1 MRKRKR
7 SIYIILQIGEKQKNL
22 AEISFVLC
30 IGFVLGDRFSQ
41 RNGKIIAANI
51 SVKLKAESV
60 FNAFKK
66 SYSGNLLVD
75 GIDDVTKLIYVVMF
89 IQLLN

>member
-7 SIYIILQIGEKQKNL
+7 SISIILRIGKKKKNL

-30 IGFVLGDRFSQ
+30 IGFFLGDRFSQ
-41 RNGKIIAANI
+41 RNGKIIDANI

-60 FNAFKK
+60 FNAFKN

-75 GIDDVTKLIYVVMF
+75 GIDNVTKLIYVVMF
-89 IQLLN
+89 VQISN